1 MTKIKNNIF
10 LLGLTT
16 IFLFLS
22 CLLIN
27 SYSNKYSVNAKYE
40 DNIILDSYYNNLYM
54 CEVNDSPS
62 DFMGD
67 IVYDLNLYFYTTT
80 YEFRFNFYKAK
91 DTLNF
96 ISEKEHLYELSF
108 IIDDINYNGEIIK
121 PSLISYLS
129 IFLYFNFDFSQYPIE
144 SAFQYSNPT
153 ISVEIELELNN
164 DDYIYFN
171 TPDYEI
177 PFTNEFDNPFIINLN
192 NSSYIGLANDNYSWG
207 FEDGYYRGYH
217 DGLSENNEGL
227 GQAYEQGYNDGYND
241 SSLNPMT
248 FISSIFSGINE
259 IFSVEI
265 FPGFKIWYL
274 IGAPL
279 IVALIIGVLK
289 FLR

>member
-10 LLGLTT
+10 LLSITT
-16 IFLFLS
+16 LFLFLS

-27 SYSNKYSVNAKYE
+27 SYSNKYSVKANYE
-40 DNIILDSYYNNLYM
+40 DNIILNSYSNNLYM
-54 CEVNDSPS
+54 CRVNDSPS

-67 IVYDLNLYFYTTT
+67 IIYDLNLEFYTTT
-80 YEFRFNFYKAK
+80 YEFEMNFHKNK
-91 DTLNF
+91 DSLNF
-96 ISEKEHLYELSF
+96 SADYEFFYHLSF
-108 IIDDINYNGEIIK
+108 VIDDINYNGEILET
-121 PSLISYLS
+121 SLISWFTIYV
-129 IFLYFNFDFSQYPIE
+129 YFDFDFSQYPIE
-144 SAFQYSNPT
+144 SAFAYSNPVV
-153 ISVEIELELNN
+153 SVEIELELHNGE
-164 DDYIYFN
+164 YLYFSSPN
-171 TPDYEI
+171 YEI
-177 PFTNEFDNPFIINLN
+177 PFTNEFDNPFVINLN
-192 NSSYIGLANDNYSWG
+192 NSHYFTLANDNYSWG